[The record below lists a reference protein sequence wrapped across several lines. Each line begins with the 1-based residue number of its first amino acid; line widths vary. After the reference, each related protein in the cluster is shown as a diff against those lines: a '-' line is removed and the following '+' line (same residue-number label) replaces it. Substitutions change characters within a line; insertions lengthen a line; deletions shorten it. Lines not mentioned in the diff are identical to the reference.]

1 MNQIDRRRGTLTS
14 CSMLALLAAATAL
27 AGAGAAAAQDTPANT
42 AASGGAGGEGTE
54 VSGIIVTAEREKAAA
69 AAPTKASLAETQ
81 PESIMSAKII
91 EQTTPET
98 GTWVQVLNLAPSV
111 SGVPNNSAAEGSTLT
126 LRGFTDGNFNMTYD
140 GIAFGDT
147 NGPTH
152 HSESYFPGS
161 TIGAVVVDRGPGAA
175 GDLGQANYGGAIHF
189 FSPTV
194 SDQFGFVEKLTY
206 GSFDTKQ
213 SVSTLNTGVLPT
225 GGKLLLSLDD
235 RNSAGEL
242 SYSGGEDQNYLA
254 KFIQPITDKGTLTLF
269 SSVHYTR
276 FYENDGDGPGETWQ
290 QEELLGKD
298 FALTN
303 TPGDEHYYKDNYE
316 GKHSD
321 FEYADFKYDFT
332 PKTSVEDQLY
342 TYDYSNKTVSALS
355 NTDLPGS
362 NTSDELGAAAAAAG
376 VKAGEVGEK
385 ATDLV
390 GYNKLNQYRVY
401 GDIVRL
407 NQDFGLGPLGS
418 GTLKVGGQVEWS
430 DTKRD
435 NLRIDLTDGFLPAYD
450 ITATYVPNG
459 VATKDDSYQKLQ
471 EDSDWQNYE
480 VFADF
485 YWHPMDGLTV
495 TPGFKFV
502 DFHLAEDAS
511 AEKVTTPTG
520 SLTEPFASSNYY
532 SSPLYFLTANYKI
545 RSDLAVYAQ
554 VATSFQYPD
563 IAELDSAG
571 SQIQNLQPEKTLTY
585 QGGVVY
591 SHGALAADADVYEV
605 DATNT
610 IEACTVDDPTPDSEF
625 CNIGK
630 ARFNGVEGEIAYRFD
645 QGLTLFANGGSN
657 VSKQLAQAPDA
668 ATGVAGNSAQTII
681 NAPRW
686 TEAVGAIY
694 AQGPWWLSV
703 DYKQSG
709 AYAVGNGD
717 AQAPLGSKEL
727 FLPGYDTVDGAIS
740 YDFGRFKVKVQGFN
754 LLDRRAIT
762 SFSGSTL
769 YSATDTGYYTFQEG
783 RDVEM
788 TLEAKF

>member
-1 MNQIDRRRGTLTS
+1 MHKTNPRISRLASRSIAALIAAAGTLAVAS
-14 CSMLALLAAATAL
+14 AASAATQDTNN
-27 AGAGAAAAQDTPANT
+27 AGA
-42 AASGGAGGEGTE
+42 EGTQVE
-54 VSGIIVTAEREKAAA
+54 QVIVTAEREKAAA
-69 AAPTKASLAETQ
+69 AAPVKASLVETQ
-81 PESIMSAKII
+81 PESIMSTKII
-91 EQTTPET
+91 QELTPAA
-98 GTWVQVLNLAPSV
+98 GNWVQVLNLAPSI
-111 SGVPNNSAAEGSTLT
+111 SGIPNNSTGEGATLT

-152 HSESYFPGS
+152 HEASYFPGS

-189 FSPTV
+189 FSPAV
-194 SDQFGFVEKLTY
+194 SNVFGVDQQVTY
-206 GSFDTKQ
+206 GSYNTIQ
-213 SVSTLNTGVLPT
+213 SVTSLNTGVLPS
-225 GGKLLLSLDD
+225 GGKLLLSFDG
-235 RNSAGEL
+235 RNSSGEL
-242 SYSGGEDQNYLA
+242 SETGEVDQNYLA

-269 SSVHYTR
+269 SSVHYSR
-276 FYENDGDGPGETWQ
+276 FYENDGSGPGETWQ
-290 QEELLGKD
+290 QEQLLGKD
-298 FALTN
+298 FSLTN
-303 TPGDEHYYKDNYE
+303 NPNDEHYYKDNYE
-316 GKHSD
+316 GKHTD
-321 FEYADFKYDFT
+321 LDYADFKYEFT

-342 TYDYSNKTVSALS
+342 TYSYSNKTLSANA
-355 NTDLPGS
+355 NTDLPGV
-362 NTSDELGAAAAAAG
+362 NTGDELGAAAAAAG
-376 VKAGEVGEK
+376 VKAGEAGEK

-407 NQDFGLGPLGS
+407 NQDVAMGPLGY

-450 ITATYVPNG
+450 INATYVPNG
-459 VATKDDSYQKLQ
+459 AAGKDNSYQKLQ

-485 YWHPMDGLTV
+485 YWHPIDGLTL

-502 DFHLAEDAS
+502 DFHLAENAS
-511 AEKVTTPTG
+511 AEKVTTPSG
-520 SLTEPFASSNYY
+520 SLTEPFATSNVY
-532 SSPLYFLTANYKI
+532 SSPLYFFTANYKI
-545 RSDLAVYAQ
+545 RSDLAVYGQ

-563 IAELDSAG
+563 VAELDSSG

-585 QGGVVY
+585 QGGVVF
-591 SHGALAADADVYEV
+591 SHGALAADADVYEI

-630 ARFNGVEGEIAYRFD
+630 ARFNGVEGEVAYRFT

-668 ATGVAGNSAQTII
+668 ATGIAGNAAQTII

-686 TEAVGAIY
+686 TDAVGAIY
-694 AQGPWWLSV
+694 SQGPWWMSV

-709 AYAVGNGD
+709 TYAVGNGN

-727 FLPGYDTVDGAIS
+727 FLSGYDTFDAAIS
-740 YDFGRFKVKVQGFN
+740 YDFGKIKLKLQGFN

-762 SFSGSTL
+762 QFSGSTL
-769 YSATDTGYYTFQEG
+769 YSAADTGYYTFQEG
-783 RDVEM
+783 RDVEL
-788 TLEAKF
+788 TVEAKF